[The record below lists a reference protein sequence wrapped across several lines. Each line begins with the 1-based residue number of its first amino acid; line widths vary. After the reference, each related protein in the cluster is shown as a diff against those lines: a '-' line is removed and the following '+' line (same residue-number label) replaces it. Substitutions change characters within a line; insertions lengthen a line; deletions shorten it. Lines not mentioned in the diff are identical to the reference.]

1 MVDETKRPTSL
12 LDVVEECLGD
22 DLQSTSP
29 ATFAKLSDS
38 DFRNLAEKLYDHS
51 NSEYVRYPQYE
62 DDTVCVTPHWDSEL
76 NYSFG
81 GAGQGMREAHANDPL
96 AIRGRVYSALLYYDV
111 VVFWDGLE
119 MALDHVRMEWWL
131 NWTSEDRARVLEL
144 LSLYAALR
152 PLEKR
157 GALAILPRGL
167 WGDLRVRGGS
177 QYSGELFEAALD
189 DPIAR
194 RELLL
199 QLAQR
204 CSERTWLQLGL
215 ADVPDTW
222 SPGAKNLRL
231 DLLGELGFSESELS
245 RDGDS
250 LLRADVVLGRT
261 ETLLDDLV
269 RAQVH
274 FGYMP
279 LLDTPALEIVYS
291 TALEVAGRSFPDGKA
306 DVLLEGAEAVLP
318 SLGCIDPIQL
328 LSLRDSPLAGRFRE
342 QLRSLCLAATQYTGR
357 PLAGRQA
364 IEELLRKAANEARSE
379 VAASSLLRQAFTEA
393 AKIEV
398 GMLSARFLGTLL
410 DNAAPMGLQTAVAV
424 EGAKAAGS
432 LILGFLI
439 ALPAWR
445 KSGRLALAYSSM
457 LEATPAHLVTNA

>member
-1 MVDETKRPTSL
+1 M
-12 LDVVEECLGD
+12 
-22 DLQSTSP
+22 
-29 ATFAKLSDS
+29 
-38 DFRNLAEKLYDHS
+38 
-51 NSEYVRYPQYE
+51 
-62 DDTVCVTPHWDSEL
+62 
-76 NYSFG
+76 
-81 GAGQGMREAHANDPL
+81 
-96 AIRGRVYSALLYYDV
+96 
-111 VVFWDGLE
+111 
-119 MALDHVRMEWWL
+119 
-131 NWTSEDRARVLEL
+131 
-144 LSLYAALR
+144 
-152 PLEKR
+152 
-157 GALAILPRGL
+157 
-167 WGDLRVRGGS
+167 
-177 QYSGELFEAALD
+177 
-189 DPIAR
+189 
-194 RELLL
+194 LL

-342 QLRSLCLAATQYTGR
+342 QLGALDSLGLLQVGLDLGDGFLRLTDVLKAFEQLLDLRGPGTIGGGLLSLLQASHQTGEIVQAEECLALPQCILS
-357 PLAGRQA
+357 PLTVSDIADVA
-364 IEELLRKAANEARSE
+364 LDYFLVVNEVNVTNEFHRNL
-379 VAASSLLRQAFTEA
+379 SS
-393 AKIEV
+393 V
-398 GMLSARFLGTLL
+398 S
-410 DNAAPMGLQTAVAV
+410 
-424 EGAKAAGS
+424 
-432 LILGFLI
+432 GFQGEMVVPDLV
-439 ALPAWR
+439 
-445 KSGRLALAYSSM
+445 LALQFFKAS
-457 LEATPAHLVTNA
+457 LA